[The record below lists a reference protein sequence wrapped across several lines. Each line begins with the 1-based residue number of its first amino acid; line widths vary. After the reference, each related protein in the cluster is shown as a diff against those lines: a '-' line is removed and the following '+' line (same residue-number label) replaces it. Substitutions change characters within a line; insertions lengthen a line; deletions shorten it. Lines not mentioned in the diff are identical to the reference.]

1 MKNMPERALRS
12 MRTLPGFNSAL
23 VHFVQ
28 DEAYREADGILAEKD
43 APRKEFNIENL
54 QNFTYKEQLGKL
66 QRTNPLLVACV
77 MGSIRKIKIKTVDDL
92 RRKGFGGAD
101 TAQDIDLI
109 PAVVQ
114 SVSRIV
120 KNCHPRSISTI
131 PAINSLFLW
140 TSRVSGHVFELFNYL
155 GDCYRYSISYHY

>member
-23 VHFVQ
+23 VNFVQ
-28 DEAYREADGILAEKD
+28 DEAYREGGGILAEKD
-43 APRKEFNIENL
+43 APRKDFTIENL
-54 QNFTYKEQLGKL
+54 RNFSYKEQLGKL

-77 MGSIRKIKIKTVDDL
+77 MGSIRKIKITTVDDL
-92 RRKGFGGAD
+92 KRKGFGGAD
-101 TAQDIDLI
+101 TSEDIDLT

-114 SVSRIV
+114 SVSRII

-131 PAINSLFLW
+131 PAMNSLLFW
-140 TSRVSGHVFELFNYL
+140 TSRVSGHIFELFNYL
-155 GDCYRYSISYHY
+155 GDCYRYFIS